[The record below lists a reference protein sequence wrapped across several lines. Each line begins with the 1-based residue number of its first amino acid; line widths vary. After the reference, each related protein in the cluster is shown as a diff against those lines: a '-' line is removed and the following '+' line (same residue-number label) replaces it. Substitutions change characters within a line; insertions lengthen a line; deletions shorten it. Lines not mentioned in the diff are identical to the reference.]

1 MNLENSLQAE
11 VVNNSNIVLFE
22 NEELGQVRVAV
33 DENNEPLFCLS
44 DICKILELTTPSKVA
59 DSIKREFELYELSSY
74 SFDTG
79 FGIKEFTMIDEPQFY
94 FILMRSD
101 KPNAKPFRM
110 WVTKE
115 VLPSIRKKGY
125 YSINKDFH
133 PDYDIVKKQ
142 NDILNEMVCTQ
153 NNTIYNLKEA
163 IKVLNTS
170 VQTLKEVNKFKS
182 NENVKKEYGTNNNP
196 SELYSDLRKLVN
208 TLASKANGNHRNIW
222 KDVYFELAN
231 NFNIKKRIQ
240 ADDIKKD
247 KAYLL
252 YLIDYLKRKIEC
264 EVI

>member
-1 MNLENSLQAE
+1 MILETE
-11 VVNNSNIVLFE
+11 VVSNNNIVLFE

-125 YSINKDFH
+125 YGNINK
-133 PDYDIVKKQ
+133 
-142 NDILNEMVCTQ
+142 
-153 NNTIYNLKEA
+153 NNTTIDSNIYYKELCDRLLIENKELKSENTNLKRHINGELYLEFLN
-163 IKVLNTS
+163 KLNTFS
-170 VQTLKEVNKFKS
+170 KIHFKNS
-182 NENVKKEYGTNNNP
+182 KSKTIAIEFMCPTYNDFDI
-196 SELYSDLRKLVN
+196 SDLESNPRYLRYAIDLCNDAISNNFLSRKL
-208 TLASKANGNHRNIW
+208 I
-222 KDVYFELAN
+222 
-231 NFNIKKRIQ
+231 
-240 ADDIKKD
+240 
-247 KAYLL
+247 
-252 YLIDYLKRKIEC
+252 
-264 EVI
+264 

>member
-1 MNLENSLQAE
+1 MILETE
-11 VVNNSNIVLFE
+11 VVSNNNIVLFE

-125 YSINKDFH
+125 YGNINK
-133 PDYDIVKKQ
+133 
-142 NDILNEMVCTQ
+142 
-153 NNTIYNLKEA
+153 NNTTIDSNIYYKELCDRLLIENKELKSENTNLK
-163 IKVLNTS
+163 
-170 VQTLKEVNKFKS
+170 
-182 NENVKKEYGTNNNP
+182 
-196 SELYSDLRKLVN
+196 R
-208 TLASKANGNHRNIW
+208 
-222 KDVYFELAN
+222 
-231 NFNIKKRIQ
+231 
-240 ADDIKKD
+240 
-247 KAYLL
+247 
-252 YLIDYLKRKIEC
+252 
-264 EVI
+264 

>member
-1 MNLENSLQAE
+1 MILETE
-11 VVNNSNIVLFE
+11 VVSNNNIVLFE

-182 NENVKKEYGTNNNP
+182 NENVKKEHGTNNNP

>member
-1 MNLENSLQAE
+1 MILETE
-11 VVNNSNIVLFE
+11 VVSNNNIVLFE

-101 KPNAKPFRM
+101 KPNAKSFRM

-125 YSINKDFH
+125 YGNINK
-133 PDYDIVKKQ
+133 
-142 NDILNEMVCTQ
+142 
-153 NNTIYNLKEA
+153 NNTTIDSNIYYKELCDRLLIENKELKSENTNLKRHINGELYLEFLN
-163 IKVLNTS
+163 KLNTFS
-170 VQTLKEVNKFKS
+170 KIHFKNS
-182 NENVKKEYGTNNNP
+182 KSKALDYIYKTIAIEFMCPTYNDFDI
-196 SELYSDLRKLVN
+196 SDLESNPRYLRYAIDLCNDAISNNFLSRKL
-208 TLASKANGNHRNIW
+208 I
-222 KDVYFELAN
+222 
-231 NFNIKKRIQ
+231 
-240 ADDIKKD
+240 
-247 KAYLL
+247 
-252 YLIDYLKRKIEC
+252 
-264 EVI
+264 

>member
-1 MNLENSLQAE
+1 MILETE
-11 VVNNSNIVLFE
+11 VVSNNNIVLFE

-59 DSIKREFELYELSSY
+59 DSIKMEFELYELSSY

-125 YSINKDFH
+125 YGNINK
-133 PDYDIVKKQ
+133 
-142 NDILNEMVCTQ
+142 
-153 NNTIYNLKEA
+153 NNTTIDSNIYYKELCDRLLIENKELKSENTNLKRHINGELYLEFLN
-163 IKVLNTS
+163 KLNTFS
-170 VQTLKEVNKFKS
+170 KIHFKNS
-182 NENVKKEYGTNNNP
+182 KSKALDYIYKTIAIEFMCPTYNDFDI
-196 SELYSDLRKLVN
+196 SDLESNPRYLRYTIDLCNDAISNNFLSRKL
-208 TLASKANGNHRNIW
+208 I
-222 KDVYFELAN
+222 
-231 NFNIKKRIQ
+231 
-240 ADDIKKD
+240 
-247 KAYLL
+247 
-252 YLIDYLKRKIEC
+252 
-264 EVI
+264 